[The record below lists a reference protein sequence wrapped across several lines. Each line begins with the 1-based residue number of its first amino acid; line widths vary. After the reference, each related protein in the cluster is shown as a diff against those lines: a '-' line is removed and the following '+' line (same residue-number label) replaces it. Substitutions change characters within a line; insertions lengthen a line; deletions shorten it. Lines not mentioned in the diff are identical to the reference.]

1 MKGQDYETRGGVTA
15 KARGRD
21 CGGRNENL
29 GTRESRSQGRREG
42 ERAEGRRLAKNPEG
56 HKNKESK
63 RGRGGQGSGCGGLR
77 GGGRWR
83 RGVWEREEAGRGLRR
98 PSSFR
103 RGEARASG
111 AGTSHT
117 PPSPAHQAS
126 RVQMDP
132 KPLRSGHRP
141 RSPYA
146 QVPANPGPP
155 RVPTHGHLLPADGKV
170 AKGHQGAW
178 WSLASP

>member
-29 GTRESRSQGRREG
+29 GTRERRSQGRREG

-77 GGGRWR
+77 GGRQVEAW
-83 RGVWEREEAGRGLRR
+83 GV
-98 PSSFR
+98 
-103 RGEARASG
+103 G
-111 AGTSHT
+111 AGGGGAGAPEAFILHEGRSQSQRRWDEPHPSLTCAPGLPGPDGPKASEVRTQAQEPLCPGPRQSRTTKSPHPQPP
-117 PPSPAHQAS
+117 PPS
-126 RVQMDP
+126 RWE
-132 KPLRSGHRP
+132 G
-141 RSPYA
+141 
-146 QVPANPGPP
+146 G
-155 RVPTHGHLLPADGKV
+155 
-170 AKGHQGAW
+170 
-178 WSLASP
+178 